1 MAQRRRAW
9 RFGAAGGW
17 RCRGKGGALRRKGA
31 KAGELRR
38 GSPAPGKARRTGEP
52 ARRMFRQSADLGMSM
67 PSEGR
72 ARGVP
77 GRDTPRGSSCLP
89 SCCRR
94 RQRAAFRGIFGLGEH
109 DAAPFFLSAAERLC
123 DRTSASVKGRRF
135 AAREGGG
142 GKSGNSAS
150 PEAPRLWRRG
160 CGAGPGRSA
169 GRSRRA
175 GGKKSEPR
183 RECAATGER
192 GVFLP
197 DAALPESRAR
207 QRASRFPRRTSCRRA
222 FP

>member
-1 MAQRRRAW
+1 MAQRRRAR

-52 ARRMFRQSADLGMSM
+52 ARRMFRQSADLRMSM

-89 SCCRR
+89 CCCRR
-94 RQRAAFRGIFGLGEH
+94 RQGATFRGISGLGNMTPRLFSSGGGALWRQNIGVGEG
-109 DAAPFFLSAAERLC
+109 AAFC
-123 DRTSASVKGRRF
+123 G
-135 AAREGGG
+135 REGGC

-150 PEAPRLWRRG
+150 PEAPRLGWRCCGGGRG
-160 CGAGPGRSA
+160 AS
-169 GRSRRA
+169 GRSRGACASEAKNRSPGGSALRCGALFCRTRFA
-175 GGKKSEPR
+175 GKPR
-183 RECAATGER
+183 PAEG
-192 GVFLP
+192 
-197 DAALPESRAR
+197 
-207 QRASRFPRRTSCRRA
+207 
-222 FP
+222 